1 MFKKKKAQKAHEA
14 IMQEMEQSKSAISQ
28 IVDNYQEFE
37 IFNAENIGQKVDFN
51 YARTYIYMLS
61 GYAEDIVTLIN
72 NERYSSLYCLLKNF
86 LECYGLGKNLVLAYF
101 DNGEEYGKLLKQY
114 YAATLNQRKQECLD
128 FNEDLA
134 INYEEEMKFYDIR
147 MEQMEKIICEFFDEY
162 EDNLEGEDKEI
173 ALYEVI
179 EKIVAEMNLPLDV
192 DALALKA
199 LKSNELFTDEEF
211 KRAVNI
217 YISAKSASLNNVQ
230 TVLTRVLGLI
240 EGRPALLVNK
250 NEGIGPRVLDIVEKC
265 LRDITGT
272 VMEGFRF

>member
-1 MFKKKKAQKAHEA
+1 M
-14 IMQEMEQSKSAISQ
+14 
-28 IVDNYQEFE
+28 
-37 IFNAENIGQKVDFN
+37 
-51 YARTYIYMLS
+51 
-61 GYAEDIVTLIN
+61 
-72 NERYSSLYCLLKNF
+72 
-86 LECYGLGKNLVLAYF
+86 
-101 DNGEEYGKLLKQY
+101 
-114 YAATLNQRKQECLD
+114 NQRKQECLD

-179 EKIVAEMNLPLDV
+179 EKIVDEMNLPLDV